1 MGRKKRRG
9 LGQYLKGIGSISFPA
24 SERDLEVPDER
35 PSVRLWHISTANCE
49 GIMQP
54 ELLEWRINKDGSY
67 EAMTRGYGPPYFIVT
82 SRAQLFET
90 RRECLATILTQLDE
104 QEERHRGFLAF
115 QRREIQEELAEADAS
130 IRTEEEARERGE
142 RRIERLRDSLGELD
156 REELALIHHVGTVED
171 LRRALAA
178 YPDQAP
184 LWVGGRGGS
193 LCPLVAVRQADSEEG
208 VVLYFRE

>member
-54 ELLEWRINKDGSY
+54 ELLAWRINKDGSY
-67 EAMTRGYGPPYFIVT
+67 EAMTRGYGPPYVIVT

-115 QRREIQEELAEADAS
+115 QRREIQEELTEADAG
-130 IRTEEEARERGE
+130 IRTEEESREHGE
-142 RRIERLRDSLGELD
+142 RWLERLHDSLERLD
-156 REELALIHHVGTVED
+156 RTELSLIHHVGTVED
-171 LRRALAA
+171 LRRALAT

-184 LWVGGRGGS
+184 LWVGGRGRS
-193 LCPLVAVRQADSEEG
+193 PCPLVAVRQASEEG